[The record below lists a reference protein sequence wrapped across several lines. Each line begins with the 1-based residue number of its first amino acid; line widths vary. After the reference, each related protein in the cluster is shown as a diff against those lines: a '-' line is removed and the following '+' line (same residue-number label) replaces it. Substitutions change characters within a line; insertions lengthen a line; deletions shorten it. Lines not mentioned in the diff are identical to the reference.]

1 LAAALDSKTDLPLGP
16 APRLVDRYRRI
27 TALVSGVA
35 PVALLLI
42 VLVLLQQAWPTITKF
57 GPGFLTHNNWNQ
69 VTLDFGALPFIYG
82 TVVTS
87 AIAIAIALPVG
98 VAVSLVLAE
107 PGAQGIRGAI
117 GTGIELLAAIPSVV
131 YGIWALFVLAPF
143 SLKYLETPITEHLG
157 FIGFL
162 AGPDRQSSFFT
173 ASLVLAIMILPTL
186 AAISRDVVKAV
197 PRGLRESS
205 VALGATW
212 WEMTWR
218 VVLPTARAG
227 IFGATILALGRA
239 LGETVAVTMV
249 IGNRPEIPPSIFS
262 PGYTLASVIANE
274 FNEATGTIYTSALV
288 ELGLV
293 LILVTLTVNVLALL
307 LVRSTNARMAI

>member
-1 LAAALDSKTDLPLGP
+1 M
-16 APRLVDRYRRI
+16 
-27 TALVSGVA
+27 
-35 PVALLLI
+35 
-42 VLVLLQQAWPTITKF
+42 
-57 GPGFLTHNNWNQ
+57 
-69 VTLDFGALPFIYG
+69 
-82 TVVTS
+82 
-87 AIAIAIALPVG
+87 
-98 VAVSLVLAE
+98 LAE
-107 PGAQGIRGAI
+107 PGAQGIRGVI

-131 YGIWALFVLAPF
+131 YGIWALYVLAPF

-162 AGPDRQSSFFT
+162 SGPARQSSFFT

-186 AAISRDVVKAV
+186 SAISRDVIKAV

-227 IFGATILALGRA
+227 IFGATMLALGRA

-249 IGNRPEIPPSIFS
+249 IGNRPEIPPSIFQ

-274 FNEATGTIYTSALV
+274 FNEATGGIYPSALI

-307 LVRSTNARMAI
+307 LVRSTNARMAV